1 MPRSFSLLLLAFLWS
16 GPLMAADP
24 VTVRVVDGSE
34 PTLCAEKDNVY
45 LKLYGPAVRSFTVE
59 AVHPNY
65 MGMLMHDR
73 SAPDFT
79 NCDFDEGPKGYEFIP
94 KRVTIYEDIEWQL
107 VAYTFKNFWRPNLV
121 PFTVGDKTHDGFH
134 LVQLWVRSNQR
145 AEEVL
150 VLYPGDGY
158 WRARPLPPLHLGW
171 SAYGSSF
178 LVGPVEVEGRPIVD
192 IAAIRFDPEKKRFD
206 FDLVRGGKGSLE
218 VKELDRDKL
227 ALDVALIPDPAG
239 WGDRPFAALR
249 SMFVTETNND
259 AARIAWR
266 HPGNERWGEA
276 HIMGFGEVKDAIE
289 LWTGR
294 WSASRHNTSAPDT
307 VFRAFKGAE

>member
-1 MPRSFSLLLLAFLWS
+1 MARFLTVLLVLLCGVVMTVAV
-16 GPLMAADP
+16 AAEVP
-24 VTVRVVDGSE
+24 VRVVDASE

-45 LKLYGPAVRSFTVE
+45 VKLYAPEVRRFTVK
-59 AVHPNY
+59 AVHPSY
-65 MGMLMHDR
+65 MGMLAHDR

-79 NCDFDEGPKGYEFIP
+79 NCDFDEGPKGFEFVP
-94 KRVTIYEDIEWQL
+94 RRETIYEDIELQL
-107 VAYTFKNFWRPNLV
+107 VAYTFKSFWRPSLV
-121 PFTVGDKTHDGFH
+121 PFSVAGKAHEGYH
-134 LVQLWVRSNQR
+134 LVQLWVRVDQR

-158 WRARPLPPLHLGW
+158 WRARPLPPRHLGW

-192 IAAIRFDPEKKRFD
+192 LAAVAFDPERKRFD
-206 FDLVRGGKGSLE
+206 FDFVRGGKGSLE
-218 VKELDRDKL
+218 VAGLDRDKL
-227 ALDVALIPDPAG
+227 SLNVSLEPGD

-259 AARIAWR
+259 VARVAWR
-266 HPGNERWGEA
+266 EPGNERWGEA
-276 HIMGFGEVKDAIE
+276 PIMGFGQIPAALD

-294 WSASRHNTSAPDT
+294 WSPSRHNTSAPDT
-307 VFRAFKGAE
+307 VFKGFKGAE